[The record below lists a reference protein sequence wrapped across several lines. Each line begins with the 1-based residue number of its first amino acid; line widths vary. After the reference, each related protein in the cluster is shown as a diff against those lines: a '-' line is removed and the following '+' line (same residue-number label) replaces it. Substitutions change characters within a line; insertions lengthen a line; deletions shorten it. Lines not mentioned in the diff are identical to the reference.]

1 VHGRS
6 TQRSEEESL
15 TKKTYDGD
23 AIQKREQFFMD
34 IFLQQLA
41 NGLTIGSIF
50 ALVALGYTMVYGVM
64 KLINFAHGDMVAA
77 SAFVGLTIYTQVMG
91 QATSL
96 IAVIAIFLLS
106 AVVMACVG
114 ILLERLAYRPLREAP
129 RLSAVVS
136 ALGASLVIQNGIML
150 IWGPQMRI
158 FPELIPQVYWD
169 INGVVISLIQV
180 LILAL
185 SLILMV
191 ALYLFVE
198 KTRVG
203 AAIRASAI
211 DQDAARLMG
220 INVNQVIALIF
231 IIGSSLGAVGGLFI
245 GLYYRGITFNM
256 GWQYG
261 LYAFIA
267 AILGGIGNI
276 PGAMLG
282 GMMLGLFQAFIAGY
296 VSSTWADAF
305 TFILLILILI
315 VRPTGLLGER
325 VAEKV

>member
-1 VHGRS
+1 
-6 TQRSEEESL
+6 
-15 TKKTYDGD
+15 
-23 AIQKREQFFMD
+23 MD
-34 IFLQQLA
+34 TFLQQLA
-41 NGLTIGSIF
+41 NGLTIGSMF

-77 SAFVGLTIYTQVMG
+77 SAFVGLMVYTQVLG
-91 QATSL
+91 QTTSL
-96 IAVIAIFLLS
+96 VGVVAIFFIT
-106 AVVMACVG
+106 AAIMACIGVT
-114 ILLERLAYRPLREAP
+114 LERVAYRPLRTAP

-150 IWGPQMRI
+150 IWGPRMRI
-158 FPELIPQVYWD
+158 FPELVPQVYWHVG
-169 INGVVISLIQV
+169 GVIISMMQVI
-180 LILAL
+180 ILVL

-191 ALYLFVE
+191 TLYFFVE
-198 KTRVG
+198 KTRMG
-203 AAIRASAI
+203 AAIRASSL

-220 INVNQVIALIF
+220 INVNSIISLIF

-245 GLYYRGITFNM
+245 ALYYRGITFDM

-267 AILGGIGNI
+267 AIIGGIGNI

-282 GMMLGLFQAFIAGY
+282 GMLLGLFSAFISGY

-305 TFILLILILI
+305 TFMLLIGILI

>member
-1 VHGRS
+1 
-6 TQRSEEESL
+6 
-15 TKKTYDGD
+15 
-23 AIQKREQFFMD
+23 MD
-34 IFLQQLA
+34 TFLQQLA
-41 NGLTIGSIF
+41 NGLTIGSMF

-77 SAFVGLTIYTQVMG
+77 SAFVGLMVYTQVLG
-91 QATSL
+91 QTASL
-96 IAVIAIFLLS
+96 VGVVAIFFIT
-106 AVVMACVG
+106 AAIMACIGVT
-114 ILLERLAYRPLREAP
+114 LERVAYRPLRTAP

-150 IWGPQMRI
+150 LWGPRMRI
-158 FPELIPQVYWD
+158 FPELVPQVYWHVG
-169 INGVVISLIQV
+169 GVIISMMQVI
-180 LILAL
+180 ILVL

-198 KTRVG
+198 KTRMG
-203 AAIRASAI
+203 AAIRASSL

-220 INVNQVIALIF
+220 INVNSVISLIF

-245 GLYYRGITFNM
+245 ALYYRGITFDM

-267 AILGGIGNI
+267 AIIGGIGNI

-282 GMMLGLFQAFIAGY
+282 GMLLGLFSAFIAGY

-305 TFILLILILI
+305 TFMLLIGILI